1 MKYTIVT
8 RKDEKSN
15 EIAQYIHNKL
25 ANSHMEKDDL
35 LPELVIVI
43 GGDGTFLV
51 AAHKYIE
58 NISNIIMVGI
68 HTGTL
73 GFFADFQIDE
83 VDELIYN
90 ILNKKPEISS
100 KRLLKTSV
108 LCRNNEEKTY
118 YSVNEISIQNVIKTQ
133 ILKVWI
139 NQTYLE
145 TFRGTGICVSTQ
157 AGSTGYNRS
166 LKGAAVIDSLELMQ
180 MAEIAGIHHKLF
192 QSLQVPLILDCNSEV
207 AFASPSFEKARLSYD
222 HESVSI
228 NDAKHVVC
236 TLSNTKKINFARYK
250 PNLTYI
256 YRIKSL
262 F

>member
-8 RKDEKSN
+8 RQDEKSN
-15 EIAQYIHNKL
+15 SLEQYIHSKL
-25 ANSHMEKDDL
+25 ANSHMDKDDVN
-35 LPELVIVI
+35 PKIIIVI
-43 GGDGTFLV
+43 GGDGTFLI
-51 AAHKYIE
+51 AAHRYIE

-73 GFFADFQIDE
+73 GFFADFKSDE
-83 VDELIYN
+83 VDDLIYS
-90 ILNKKPEISS
+90 ILNEIPEISS

-108 LCRNNEEKTY
+108 LCRNNEEKLY

-192 QSLQVPLILDCNSEV
+192 QSLQVPLILDSDSEI
-207 AFASPSFEKARLSYD
+207 AFASPSFEEARLSYD

-236 TLSNTKKINFARYK
+236 TLSNSKKINFARYK
-250 PNLTYI
+250 TNLTYLD
-256 YRIKSL
+256 RIKSL

>member
-8 RKDEKSN
+8 RQDKKSN
-15 EIAQYIHNKL
+15 NIADYIHSKL
-25 ANSHMEKDDL
+25 ENSHMDKDDKN
-35 LPELVIVI
+35 PKLVIVI

-51 AAHKYIE
+51 AAHRYIE

-73 GFFADFQIDE
+73 GFFADFKIDE
-83 VDELIYN
+83 VDDLVYS
-90 ILNKKPEISS
+90 ILNEKPEISS
-100 KRLLKTSV
+100 KRLIKASV
-108 LCRNNEEKTY
+108 LCRNNEEKIY
-118 YSVNEISIQNVIKTQ
+118 YSVNEVSIQNVIKTQ

-166 LKGAAVIDSLELMQ
+166 LKGAVVIDSLELMQ

-192 QSLQVPLILDCNSEV
+192 QSLQAPLILDSSAEI

-228 NDAKHVVC
+228 NEAKHVVC
-236 TLSNTKKINFARYK
+236 TLSKTKKINFARYK

-256 YRIKSL
+256 HRIKSL